1 MPQYTIRNVPEFLD
15 SELREVAKREGVS
28 LNQAAIQAIKRGLG
42 LTNAEPVYDDLDD
55 LVGTWQKDDQFD
67 QAIADQDQV
76 DEELWK

>member
-1 MPQYTIRNVPEFLD
+1 MAKEFLD

-67 QAIADQDQV
+67 QAMADQDQV